1 MIRPSGSDESDTC
14 ALLANTRRARL
25 SPLGVAEEAERG
37 EEAAEGQGSTPGDLM
52 EDDAVADKEEELS
65 GDEEEA
71 RAAKVRRAP
80 RCPTQL
86 ERE

>member
-1 MIRPSGSDESDTC
+1 MIRPSGSAESDTC
-14 ALLANTRRARL
+14 ALSANTRKARL

-37 EEAAEGQGSTPGDLM
+37 EEAAGDQENTPGGLM
-52 EDDAVADKEEELS
+52 EDEAFADEEEELS

-80 RCPTQL
+80 K
-86 ERE
+86 